1 MVTVAHHPQP
11 SLQMRPRLFF
21 FWYLQVPYK
30 AQSSTSHALQNIIIL
45 IVTMHTLQC
54 IIFLVFMHHTAYKS
68 TRCLLDLTSL
78 AQALKQGKARAGL
91 GAFLVF
97 SHREL
102 GLPSLFTFSQTNKGI
117 PLDLPIHS
125 RFPMDSVLVGAR
137 LLVSSLVLIF
147 FFQTFS
153 FQKSQ
158 IWFRI
163 YIYRTQNLVLSPG
176 IKLIQL

>member
-1 MVTVAHHPQP
+1 MHNLP
-11 SLQMRPRLFF
+11 PRM
-21 FWYLQVPYK
+21 PYK
-30 AQSSTSHALQNIIIL
+30 NIIIL
-45 IVTMHTLQC
+45 IVTVHTLQC
-54 IIFLVFMHHTAYKS
+54 IIFLVIYTAYKS
-68 TRCLLDLTSL
+68 MRCLLDLTSL
-78 AQALKQGKARAGL
+78 AQDLKQGKARAGL